1 LLRFS
6 KSGRPIFRSSIDVF
20 MPSSL
25 NIEFSLFDIFL
36 DLPSLV
42 IVDVG
47 ALPLDGTN
55 EVYAPIIERDKAV
68 LFAFEAND

>member
-1 LLRFS
+1 
-6 KSGRPIFRSSIDVF
+6 